1 MLSIQWGSGASIYLK
16 IPFRPILRLKFQIN
30 RNAKTSQWTLEFDQT
45 TYFRSF
51 LWTGH
56 KKPVYLPCETESS
69 KYGFAYFSHGLFN
82 APIKMGEANSTLA
95 SRFRLLSFDSFF
107 MPFYW
112 HIFQIADFAVCW
124 ISWDLSV
131 FFSRVCVYI
140 FFVRLYCPHIAKGV
154 IDQFYAIVYA
164 ARFTCIRYWDVY
176 SERFG
181 CKRDE
186 EKTNQVNTLYEVVPT
201 SQFLLSANEIGG
213 NKMKVFFLSLSL
225 HFMCHRRCGRRL
237 YACMCVFVRYVAFGW
252 LCQHL
257 FTSSP
262 SWSINGDNAYF
273 RTE

>member
-1 MLSIQWGSGASIYLK
+1 MRRIQRLPAAFGFCLSILFFYA
-16 IPFRPILRLKFQIN
+16 ILLAHI
-30 RNAKTSQWTLEFDQT
+30 SD
-45 TYFRSF
+45 
-51 LWTGH
+51 
-56 KKPVYLPCETESS
+56 C
-69 KYGFAYFSHGLFN
+69 GFCCLLNFV
-82 APIKMGEANSTLA
+82 
-95 SRFRLLSFDSFF
+95 RFECL
-107 MPFYW
+107 
-112 HIFQIADFAVCW
+112 
-124 ISWDLSV
+124 

-154 IDQFYAIVYA
+154 IDQFYAIAYA